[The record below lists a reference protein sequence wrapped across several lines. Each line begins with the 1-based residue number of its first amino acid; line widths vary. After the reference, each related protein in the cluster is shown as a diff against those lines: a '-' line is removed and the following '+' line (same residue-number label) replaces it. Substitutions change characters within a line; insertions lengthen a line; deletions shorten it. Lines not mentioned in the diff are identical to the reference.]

1 MNNKISNIPDNPL
14 EWVLAELKYKPMYF
28 DIVKMGHYVVC
39 AVSGK
44 RIIIDNLLYW
54 NVELQEAYFGPKEA
68 HKRYEELMNKS

>member
-14 EWVLAELKYKPMYF
+14 EWILAELKYKPMYF
-28 DIVKMGHYVVC
+28 DIVRAGHYVVC

-44 RIIIDNLLYW
+44 RILIDNLLYW

-68 HKRYEELMNKS
+68 QERYEELRKQE